1 MQYLILAEVD
11 GIYSERQGEYLAYI
25 RFDCPPFDTLEEAQ
39 QTIREIC
46 LNSEY
51 KIQDFRIFAEYPTK
65 GDGTNGA
72 QEHDN
77 R

>member
-1 MQYLILAEVD
+1 MQYLIFAEVD
-11 GIYSERQGEYLAYI
+11 GIYSERQGKYLAYI

-51 KIQDFRIFAEYPTK
+51 DFRIFAEYPTK
-65 GDGTNGA
+65 GDGTNGT